1 MLFAFFIQVH
11 TFSISKNLSLFI
23 IFCPNFIYFVKFHC
37 QVFFSTT
44 NFFHDLN
51 QSFCLIIFPP
61 IFSQV
66 LLSSFQ
72 GELLK
77 YLPKDLGS
85 SFHFEL
91 LFLDPYSR
99 HFTMHSFIYHSLF
112 FCLIS

>member
-1 MLFAFFIQVH
+1 LLRFFW
-11 TFSISKNLSLFI
+11 SLFFTDGI
-23 IFCPNFIYFVKFHC
+23 LNSDWIFIK
-37 QVFFSTT
+37 VFFSTT

-66 LLSSFQ
+66 LLSSFP

-77 YLPKDLGS
+77 YLLKDLGS

-112 FCLIS
+112 FCLTS